1 MATAGAVT
9 GPSGSATRLE
19 VPRALVRF
27 AWVVVGY
34 NVLVILWGALVR
46 ATGSGAGCGNHWPL
60 CNGQVIPLSPRM
72 DTIIEFTHR
81 CMTGGSTFL
90 VIGLLVWTFRGTAKG
105 QAARIWAVVS
115 MVLLLNEA
123 FLGAL
128 LVKLGYVTGNQSV
141 GRVVV
146 LSIHLSN
153 TLLLVAA
160 LTLTARLLGT
170 GQVRRELGARGAK
183 KLWAL
188 LGLAATLVVG
198 VSGSLAALGDT
209 LFPASSL
216 RAAFAQDFAT
226 GSPWLLR
233 LRGVHPA
240 SAVIAAVFVF
250 WLIAQAKRAGS
261 GRLAG
266 LVLGLLGFQF
276 ALGLVD
282 VLLLAPVWMQ
292 ILHPLGAD
300 LYWVAL
306 VMLAAAVVWP
316 ENNSRDIYRVA

>member
-1 MATAGAVT
+1 VRAD
-9 GPSGSATRLE
+9 GS
-19 VPRALVRF
+19 RALVRF
-27 AWVVVGY
+27 AWFVVAY

-60 CNGQVIPLSPRM
+60 CNGQVIPLSPRI
-72 DTIIEFTHR
+72 DTVIEFTHR

-90 VIGLLVWTFRGTAKG
+90 VIGLLVWTFRGTVKG
-105 QAARIWAVVS
+105 QAARVLAVAS

-141 GRVVV
+141 GRVVL

-153 TLLLVAA
+153 TLVLLGA
-160 LTLTARLLGT
+160 LTLTAWLLGT
-170 GQVRRELGARGAK
+170 RQRWSALGVRGGR
-183 KLWAL
+183 KLWAG
-188 LGLAATLVVG
+188 LGLVATLVVG

-216 RAAFAQDFAT
+216 RAAFAQDFAV

-233 LRGVHPA
+233 LRGVHPV

-250 WLIAQAKRAGS
+250 WLVGQARRAGV

-266 LVLGLLGFQF
+266 LVVGLLVFQF
-276 ALGLVD
+276 ALGLAD

-292 ILHPLGAD
+292 IVHLLGAD
-300 LYWVAL
+300 LYWIAL
-306 VMLAAAVVWP
+306 VSLAAAVVWQSADEANAP
-316 ENNSRDIYRVA
+316 YRAI

>member
-1 MATAGAVT
+1 
-9 GPSGSATRLE
+9 
-19 VPRALVRF
+19 
-27 AWVVVGY
+27 
-34 NVLVILWGALVR
+34 
-46 ATGSGAGCGNHWPL
+46 
-60 CNGQVIPLSPRM
+60 
-72 DTIIEFTHR
+72 
-81 CMTGGSTFL
+81 
-90 VIGLLVWTFRGTAKG
+90 
-105 QAARIWAVVS
+105 VS

-128 LVKLGYVTGNQSV
+128 LVKLGYVTGNQSM

-153 TLLLVAA
+153 TLLLLAA

-170 GQVRRELGARGAK
+170 GQMGRELRLRGTK

-216 RAAFAQDFAT
+216 RAAFAQDFAA

-240 SAVIAAVFVF
+240 SAFIAAVFVF
-250 WLIAQAKRAGS
+250 WLVAQARRAGA

-276 ALGLVD
+276 ALGLAD

-292 ILHPLGAD
+292 ILHLLGAD
-300 LYWVAL
+300 LYWVSL

-316 ENNSRDIYRVA
+316 NYNTGETYRTA

>member
-1 MATAGAVT
+1 MATTAAVRVKRA
-9 GPSGSATRLE
+9 PQ
-19 VPRALVRF
+19 ALVRF
-27 AWVVVGY
+27 AWGVVGY

-60 CNGQVIPLSPRM
+60 CNGQVIPLSPRV
-72 DTIIEFTHR
+72 DTVIEFTHR

-90 VIGLLVWTFRGTAKG
+90 VIGLLVWTFRGTVKG
-105 QAARIWAVVS
+105 QAARVLAVAS
-115 MVLLLNEA
+115 MLLLLNEA

-128 LVKLGYVTGNQSV
+128 LVKLGYVTGNQSM

-153 TLLLVAA
+153 TLLLLAA

-170 GQVRRELGARGAK
+170 GQIWRELGARGGK

-188 LGLAATLVVG
+188 IGLAATIVVG

-216 RAAFAQDFAT
+216 RAAFAQDFAA

-240 SAVIAAVFVF
+240 SAVVAAGFVI
-250 WLIAQAKRAGS
+250 WLVVQAKRAGA

-266 LVLGLLGFQF
+266 LVLALLGFQF
-276 ALGLVD
+276 ALGVAD

-292 ILHPLGAD
+292 ILHLLGAD

-306 VMLAAAVVWP
+306 VLLAAIVVWP
-316 ENNSRDIYRVA
+316 SPSADEANVTYR